1 MEGREGIAVA
11 GGHESGH
18 GLFRAADVSMTEAQ
32 EAPAKEYQSS
42 PSSPSTS
49 PTPSPPPAAAA
60 GHGGGE
66 AAATPLAWS
75 FGGEKPSEATTGEKD
90 AGMQMG
96 GQGEQAGLSSGRRR
110 GRPRGSGRRQILATL
125 GEWYALSA
133 GGSFTPHVIIVG
145 TGEDVAARI
154 MSFSQKGPR
163 SVCILSANGTISN
176 VTMRDSSGS
185 TFTYEVSDL
194 LRASITDKSA
204 DCETNHIQKL
214 VNRINDHMIRSKVF
228 NLHESGRFEILQL
241 MGSFTMAEEGRRR
254 TGGLSVSLAGPDGRV
269 VGGVVAGMLRAASP
283 IQVIVGSFL
292 PNSLKQHQRR
302 MGLQQQPPA
311 GPALPAPTPPPPVLT
326 AAMPISQASP
336 GNGCHA
342 PPPSAAPPQPHAAA
356 EHSATG
362 MNLNSTGFTMVGWP
376 ASSPS
381 MAPRASPDIN
391 VCLTPQE

>member
-18 GLFRAADVSMTEAQ
+18 GMFRAGADVPMAEPEEA
-32 EAPAKEYQSS
+32 AKAYQSS

-49 PTPSPPPAAAA
+49 PTPSPPAAAAA

-75 FGGEKPSEATTGEKD
+75 FGGGERPPGEAG
-90 AGMQMG
+90 AGDSGNG
-96 GQGEQAGLSSGRRR
+96 GAQTGEQAGGLSSGRRR

-176 VTMRDSSGS
+176 VTLRQPDASGS
-185 TFTYEVSDL
+185 TFTYE
-194 LRASITDKSA
+194 
-204 DCETNHIQKL
+204 
-214 VNRINDHMIRSKVF
+214 
-228 NLHESGRFEILQL
+228 GRFEILQL

-269 VGGVVAGMLRAASP
+269 VGGVVAGLLRAASP

-302 MGLQQQPPA
+302 MGIQQQQPSA
-311 GPALPAPTPPPPVLT
+311 VPALPAPMAPPPVLT
-326 AAMPISQASP
+326 AATPISQAAP

-342 PPPSAAPPQPHAAA
+342 PPSSTPRPQGHAGA
-356 EHSATG
+356 EQQHSASGG
-362 MNLNSTGFTMVGWP
+362 MNLNTTTTTTTTGFTMVGWP
-376 ASSPS
+376 ASSPQP
-381 MAPRASPDIN
+381 MAHRASPDIN

>member
-1 MEGREGIAVA
+1 MERRVGIAVA

-18 GLFRAADVSMTEAQ
+18 GLFGADVTMTEAQ
-32 EAPAKEYQSS
+32 EAAKGYQFS

-49 PTPSPPPAAAA
+49 PTPSAAA
-60 GHGGGE
+60 GHGGD

-75 FGGEKPSEATTGEKD
+75 LGGEKPSD
-90 AGMQMG
+90 AAGDNGMQTA
-96 GQGEQAGLSSGRRR
+96 GQREHANLSSGRRR

-125 GEWYALSA
+125 GEWYAMSA

-163 SVCILSANGTISN
+163 SVCILSANGIISN
-176 VTMRDSSGS
+176 VTLRQPDSSGS
-185 TFTYEVSDL
+185 TFTYE
-194 LRASITDKSA
+194 
-204 DCETNHIQKL
+204 
-214 VNRINDHMIRSKVF
+214 
-228 NLHESGRFEILQL
+228 GRFEILQL

-269 VGGVVAGMLRAASP
+269 VGGVVAGILRAASP

-302 MGLQQQPPA
+302 MSLQQQQPSGA
-311 GPALPAPTPPPPVLT
+311 PALPAPMAVAPPPVLT
-326 AAMPISQASP
+326 AATPISQAAP
-336 GNGCHA
+336 GNGFHA
-342 PPPSAAPPQPHAAA
+342 PPPSATPPQPHATM
-356 EHSATG
+356 EHGA

-376 ASSPS
+376 ASSPP
-381 MAPRASPDIN
+381 MAHRASPDIN
-391 VCLTPQE
+391 VSLTPQE

>member
-1 MEGREGIAVA
+1 MQMEGREGIAVA
-11 GGHESGH
+11 AGGHESGGH
-18 GLFRAADVSMTEAQ
+18 GMFRGAADVAMAEAQ
-32 EAPAKEYQSS
+32 EEAAKGYQ
-42 PSSPSTS
+42 SSPSTS
-49 PTPSPPPAAAA
+49 PTPSPPPPPAAAA
-60 GHGGGE
+60 GHARD

-75 FGGEKPSEATTGEKD
+75 LGGDKPSAAAGD
-90 AGMQMG
+90 NGMQTA
-96 GQGEQAGLSSGRRR
+96 GQSEHPASLSSGRRR

-176 VTMRDSSGS
+176 VTLRQPDASGS
-185 TFTYEVSDL
+185 TFTYE
-194 LRASITDKSA
+194 
-204 DCETNHIQKL
+204 
-214 VNRINDHMIRSKVF
+214 
-228 NLHESGRFEILQL
+228 GRFEILRL

-302 MGLQQQPPA
+302 MSMQQQPSPV
-311 GPALPAPTPPPPVLT
+311 PALPAPVVPPPVLT
-326 AAMPISQASP
+326 AATPISQAAP
-336 GNGCHA
+336 GNGFHA
-342 PPPSAAPPQPHAAA
+342 PPPSATPPQPHANA
-356 EHSATG
+356 

-376 ASSPS
+376 ASSPQPI
-381 MAPRASPDIN
+381 AYRASPDIN
-391 VCLTPQE
+391 VSLTPQE

>member
-1 MEGREGIAVA
+1 MEGREGIAAA

-18 GLFRAADVSMTEAQ
+18 GLFRADISMTEPQ
-32 EAPAKEYQSS
+32 EAANGYQSS

-49 PTPSPPPAAAA
+49 PTPSPPPAVA
-60 GHGGGE
+60 GHGGD
-66 AAATPLAWS
+66 ATATPLAWTWS
-75 FGGEKPSEATTGEKD
+75 LGGEKPSEATGD
-90 AGMQMG
+90 NGMQMD
-96 GQGEQAGLSSGRRR
+96 EQSEHANLSSGRRR

-176 VTMRDSSGS
+176 VTLKQPDSSGS
-185 TFTYEVSDL
+185 TFTYE
-194 LRASITDKSA
+194 
-204 DCETNHIQKL
+204 
-214 VNRINDHMIRSKVF
+214 
-228 NLHESGRFEILQL
+228 GRFEILRL

-269 VGGVVAGMLRAASP
+269 VGGVVARMLHAASP

-292 PNSLKQHQRR
+292 PNSLKQHQKR
-302 MGLQQQPPA
+302 MSLQHQPYA
-311 GPALPAPTPPPPVLT
+311 APALPAPMVPPPVLT
-326 AAMPISQASP
+326 AAMPISQAAP

-342 PPPSAAPPQPHAAA
+342 PPVSAAPEQAHASV
-356 EHSATG
+356 EQHNATSG
-362 MNLNSTGFTMVGWP
+362 MNLNTTTDFTMVGWP
-376 ASSPS
+376 VTGSSQS
-381 MAPRASPDIN
+381 MAHRPSPDIN
-391 VCLTPQE
+391 ICLTPQE

>member
-185 TFTYEVSDL
+185 TFTYEILPSVG
-194 LRASITDKSA
+194 
-204 DCETNHIQKL
+204 E
-214 VNRINDHMIRSKVF
+214 
-228 NLHESGRFEILQL
+228 GRFEILQL

-302 MGLQQQPPA
+302 MGLQQQPPSA
-311 GPALPAPTPPPPVLT
+311 PALPAPTPPPPVLT

-362 MNLNSTGFTMVGWP
+362 MNLNTTGFTMVGWP

>member
-11 GGHESGH
+11 GDHESVH
-18 GLFRAADVSMTEAQ
+18 GLLRAEISMTEPQ
-32 EAPAKEYQSS
+32 EAAKGYQSS

-49 PTPSPPPAAAA
+49 PTPSPPAAAA
-60 GHGGGE
+60 GHGGD
-66 AAATPLAWS
+66 ATAIPLAWS
-75 FGGEKPSEATTGEKD
+75 LGGEKPSEAAGGNN
-90 AGMQMG
+90 GMQMA
-96 GQGEQAGLSSGRRR
+96 EQSEHANLSSGRRR

-176 VTMRDSSGS
+176 VTLRQPDSSGS
-185 TFTYEVSDL
+185 TFTYEGL
-194 LRASITDKSA
+194 
-204 DCETNHIQKL
+204 
-214 VNRINDHMIRSKVF
+214 
-228 NLHESGRFEILQL
+228 FEILQL

-292 PNSLKQHQRR
+292 PNSVKQHQRR
-302 MGLQQQPPA
+302 MSLQQPSA
-311 GPALPAPTPPPPVLT
+311 APALPAPMVPPPVLT
-326 AAMPISQASP
+326 AAMPISQAAP

-342 PPPSAAPPQPHAAA
+342 PPA
-356 EHSATG
+356 SATPQQAHANAYHIATG
-362 MNLNSTGFTMVGWP
+362 TNLNTTGFTMVGWP
-376 ASSPS
+376 ASSQS
-381 MAPRASPDIN
+381 TAHRTSPDIN
-391 VCLTPQE
+391 ICLTPQE

>member
-1 MEGREGIAVA
+1 MEGSEGIAAA

-18 GLFRAADVSMTEAQ
+18 GLFSADISMTEPQ
-32 EAPAKEYQSS
+32 EAAKEYQSS

-49 PTPSPPPAAAA
+49 PTPSPPPAAA
-60 GHGGGE
+60 GHGGE
-66 AAATPLAWS
+66 ATATPLAWS
-75 FGGEKPSEATTGEKD
+75 FGGDKPSVATGD
-90 AGMQMG
+90 NGMRMG
-96 GQGEQAGLSSGRRR
+96 GQSEQANLSSGRRR

-176 VTMRDSSGS
+176 VTMRQPDSSGS
-185 TFTYEVSDL
+185 TFTY
-194 LRASITDKSA
+194 K
-204 DCETNHIQKL
+204 
-214 VNRINDHMIRSKVF
+214 
-228 NLHESGRFEILQL
+228 GRFEILQL

-302 MGLQQQPPA
+302 MGLQQQPSAAP
-311 GPALPAPTPPPPVLT
+311 PLPAPMAPPSVLT
-326 AAMPISQASP
+326 AAMPISQATP

-342 PPPSAAPPQPHAAA
+342 PPSSAALQQGHATV
-356 EHSATG
+356 EHHSASSG
-362 MNLNSTGFTMVGWP
+362 MNLNATSTGFTMVGWP
-376 ASSPS
+376 ATSQP
-381 MAPRASPDIN
+381 MAHRPSPDIN

>member
-1 MEGREGIAVA
+1 MEGREGIAV
-11 GGHESGH
+11 GRESGH
-18 GLFRAADVSMTEAQ
+18 GSMFRAADIAMAEAQ
-32 EAPAKEYQSS
+32 EAAAKGYQSS

-49 PTPSPPPAAAA
+49 PTPSPPAAAA
-60 GHGGGE
+60 GHAGD

-75 FGGEKPSEATTGEKD
+75 LGGETPSGAVVVDNGTQT
-90 AGMQMG
+90 AGQS
-96 GQGEQAGLSSGRRR
+96 EHASLSSGRRR

-163 SVCILSANGTISN
+163 SVCILSANGSISN
-176 VTMRDSSGS
+176 VTLRQPDASGS
-185 TFTYEVSDL
+185 TFTYE
-194 LRASITDKSA
+194 
-204 DCETNHIQKL
+204 
-214 VNRINDHMIRSKVF
+214 
-228 NLHESGRFEILQL
+228 GRFEILQL

-302 MGLQQQPPA
+302 RMSMQQPSPV
-311 GPALPAPTPPPPVLT
+311 PALPAPVAPPPPVLT
-326 AAMPISQASP
+326 AATPISQAGP
-336 GNGCHA
+336 GNGFHA
-342 PPPSAAPPQPHAAA
+342 PPPPHSAAPPQPHANA
-356 EHSATG
+356 
-362 MNLNSTGFTMVGWP
+362 MNLNATTTGFTMVGWP
-376 ASSPS
+376 ASSPQP
-381 MAPRASPDIN
+381 MAYRASPDIN
-391 VCLTPQE
+391 VSLTPQE